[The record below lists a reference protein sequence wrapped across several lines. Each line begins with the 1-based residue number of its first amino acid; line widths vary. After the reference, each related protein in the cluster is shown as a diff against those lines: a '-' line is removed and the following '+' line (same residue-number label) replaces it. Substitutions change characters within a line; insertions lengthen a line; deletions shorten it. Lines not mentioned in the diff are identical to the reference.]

1 MITSE
6 DEESCD
12 STEKQGMEATLRM
25 VSYLYAGLASGT
37 TSVKLYGAKI
47 HIYAAISVTP

>member
-6 DEESCD
+6 DEEICD

-25 VSYLYAGLASGT
+25 VSSLYAGHASGM
-37 TSVKLYGAKI
+37 TSVKLYD
-47 HIYAAISVTP
+47 AIC